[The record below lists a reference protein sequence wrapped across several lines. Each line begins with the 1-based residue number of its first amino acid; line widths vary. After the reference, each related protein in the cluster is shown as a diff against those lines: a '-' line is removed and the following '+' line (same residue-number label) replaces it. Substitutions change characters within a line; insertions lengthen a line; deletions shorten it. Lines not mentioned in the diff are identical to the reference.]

1 MAKTGHLHAVDA
13 STVNGVVIARI
24 IGPAVEEHRGKAI
37 LETVGRVI
45 NEATESVRALVLDF
59 GDVTF
64 INSSGIGCCVQ
75 LCNGLKEKGTR
86 TIVYRPSD
94 RVREIFRQLKLEK
107 LFEYVE
113 TPGDLTAILATAGTE
128 GQGD

>member
-1 MAKTGHLHAVDA
+1 MAKTRHLHAVDA
-13 STVNGVVIARI
+13 TTVNGVVTARI
-24 IGPAVEEHRGKAI
+24 IGPAVEEHRGTAI
-37 LETVGRVI
+37 VETVGRAI
-45 NEATESVRALVLDF
+45 DEAAESVRALVLDF
-59 GDVTF
+59 GNVAF
-64 INSSGIGCCVQ
+64 INSSGIACCIQ
-75 LCNGLKEKGTR
+75 LCNGLKAKGIR

-113 TPGDLTAILATAGTE
+113 TPGDLTAILATARTK